1 MSPDPHA
8 ATAGILNALLISALL
23 WCGVVLVWQA
33 VVGS

>member
-8 ATAGILNALLISALL
+8 PTAGILNALLISALL
-23 WCGVVLVWQA
+23 WAGLVLAWRA